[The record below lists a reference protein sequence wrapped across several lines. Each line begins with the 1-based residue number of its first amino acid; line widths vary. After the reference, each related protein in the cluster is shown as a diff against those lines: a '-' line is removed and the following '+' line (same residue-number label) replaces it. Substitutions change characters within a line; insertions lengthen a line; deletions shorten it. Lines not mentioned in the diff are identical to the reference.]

1 MAYQIGFDLYE
12 SAPQNFLLQIQ
23 DSLMAM
29 VPKSPS
35 PPFIEVNAQKKSE
48 EEASSDKET
57 AMETEK
63 TEEAAGKQD
72 DAKQEKAEP
81 KLAYVQYLFIN

>member
-23 DSLMAM
+23 DSLMAI

-48 EEASSDKET
+48 EEASNDKET

-63 TEEAAGKQD
+63 TEKAAAEKQD
-72 DAKQEKAEP
+72 DSKQEKAEP
-81 KLAYVQYLFIN
+81 KLA

>member
-12 SAPQNFLLQIQ
+12 SAPQNFLIQIQ

-35 PPFIEVNAQKKSE
+35 PPFIEMVEKSE
-48 EEASSDKET
+48 EDGADKET

-63 TEEAAGKQD
+63 TGEAVGKED
-72 DAKQEKAEP
+72 DTKQENAESSQP
-81 KLAYVQYLFIN
+81 DGASTYVP

>member
-23 DSLMAM
+23 DSLMAI

-48 EEASSDKET
+48 EEASDDKET

-63 TEEAAGKQD
+63 TEEAAAEKKD
-72 DAKQEKAEP
+72 DSKQEKAEP
-81 KLAYVQYLFIN
+81 KLA